1 MSWLKQKNR
10 RSYRYD
16 VKGFDSKVRTK
27 LRAQRHSKIA
37 AYIAIGALAVTIV
50 SAGVWF
56 GLRAVGKQMFW
67 ENPHYQISEVR
78 VENPGGTLKPEKVF
92 AYLHLRK
99 GMNLLNL
106 DLGHLRSELELHP
119 VVERAEFSRELPS
132 RLVIRITER
141 VPVANLITQFKGKLY
156 QLDRTGVVMD
166 LVSYQKDNDEVR
178 KRLDALP
185 EVMGVDFSDVKVG
198 RPLTV
203 AEVYSAIA
211 LMMKLNQTGF
221 PLDVSSIDVSRK
233 DTLLVKTLDNLAVR
247 FSVVDFEKQLKRLS
261 VIMDDAEQR
270 SVRLATIDLSIPG
283 NDVPVTRIAAINP

>member
-1 MSWLKQKNR
+1 MIWFKQKNR

-27 LRAQRHSKIA
+27 MRAQRQSKLA
-37 AYIAIGALAVTIV
+37 AYIAIGAVIV
-50 SAGVWF
+50 AIVGTGVWF
-56 GLRAVGKQMFW
+56 GLRAVGKEMFW
-67 ENPHYQISEVR
+67 ENPHYQITEVR

-92 AYLHLRK
+92 SYLHLRK

-106 DLGHLRSELELHP
+106 DLGHLRNEMELHP

-141 VPVANLITQFKGKLY
+141 VPVANLVTQFKGKLY
-156 QLDRTGVVMD
+156 QIDRTGVVMD

-185 EVMGVDFSDVKVG
+185 EIIGVDFSEVKVG
-198 RPLTV
+198 RPLV
-203 AEVYSAIA
+203 MSEVFSAIA

-233 DTLLVKTLDNLAVR
+233 DTLLVKTMDNLAIR
-247 FSVVDFEKQLKRLS
+247 FATSDFEKQLKRLS

-270 SVRLATIDLSIPG
+270 AVKLATIDLSIPG